1 MAQET
6 LHPAGCF
13 CGKVHFALSGEPVVM
28 GYCHCESCR
37 RWSASPVNAFAM
49 WPLDHL
55 QVVQGEELVCTFSK
69 TPQALRKWCK
79 VCGGHLFTEHPGMG
93 LTDVP
98 AAAVEGLAFRPTL
111 HVNYK
116 EAVLPIRD
124 GLPKLSDLPSEFG
137 GTGTPLPE

>member
-1 MAQET
+1 M
-6 LHPAGCF
+6 
-13 CGKVHFALSGEPVVM
+13 
-28 GYCHCESCR
+28 
-37 RWSASPVNAFAM
+37 
-49 WPLDHL
+49 
-55 QVVQGEELVCTFSK
+55 VQG
-69 TPQALRKWCK
+69 LRRN
-79 VCGGHLFTEHPGMG
+79 LFTEHPGMG